1 MGRKLSRRKLRGPR
15 RRCRP
20 SEIPKIN
27 MLRKSILRAL
37 RIQLRTN
44 HNNNN
49 AHVRTRAA
57 PSLSLS
63 LSLSHPVAR
72 TPSISIALSLSLA
85 CESPFGP
92 VSLTAISF
100 VRWPPTR
107 KLKRR
112 AAQFPQLKS
121 PSRTVFPSVLN
132 EEQ

>member
-63 LSLSHPVAR
+63 FSVASRGSHPVNLNRSLSLSPAW
-72 TPSISIALSLSLA
+72 
-85 CESPFGP
+85 ESPFGP

>member
-63 LSLSHPVAR
+63 LTVASRGSHPVNLNR
-72 TPSISIALSLSLA
+72 SLSLSLA
-85 CESPFGP
+85 WESPFGP
-92 VSLTAISF
+92 VSLTAILF

>member
-63 LSLSHPVAR
+63 FSVASRGSHPVNLNRSLSLSRLGESFWSCFFDCDFIRSVATNAKAQATR
-72 TPSISIALSLSLA
+72 CAV
-85 CESPFGP
+85 SP
-92 VSLTAISF
+92 
-100 VRWPPTR
+100 
-107 KLKRR
+107 
-112 AAQFPQLKS
+112 AQKSKSHGFPQRS
-121 PSRTVFPSVLN
+121 
-132 EEQ
+132 Q

>member
-63 LSLSHPVAR
+63 HCRIPWLAPRQSQSLS
-72 TPSISIALSLSLA
+72 LSLSLA
-85 CESPFGP
+85 WESPFGP
-92 VSLTAISF
+92 VSLTAILF

>member
-63 LSLSHPVAR
+63 HCRIPWLAPRQSQS
-72 TPSISIALSLSLA
+72 LSLSLSRLG
-85 CESPFGP
+85 ESFWSCFFDCDFIRSVATNAKAQATRCA
-92 VSLTAISF
+92 VS
-100 VRWPPTR
+100 P
-107 KLKRR
+107 
-112 AAQFPQLKS
+112 AQKSKSHGFPQRS
-121 PSRTVFPSVLN
+121 
-132 EEQ
+132 Q